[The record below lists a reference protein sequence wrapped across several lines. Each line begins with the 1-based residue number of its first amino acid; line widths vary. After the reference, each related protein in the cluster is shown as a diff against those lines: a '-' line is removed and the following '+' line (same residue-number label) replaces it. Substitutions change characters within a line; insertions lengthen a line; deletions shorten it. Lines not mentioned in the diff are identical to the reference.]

1 MLVPVIQINPCRCE
15 MIENSDSLKNND
27 AAKAKNPMKK
37 VHCICNKFFVV
48 IDNGIAERFKI
59 NDQDT
64 WFEQELT
71 EEGILLRIHRLK
83 EMES

>member
-1 MLVPVIQINPCRCE
+1 
-15 MIENSDSLKNND
+15 MIENNYTPDNKD
-27 AAKAKNPMKK
+27 VDKNPIKK
-37 VHCICNKFFVV
+37 VHCIYDKYFVV
-48 IDNGIAERFKI
+48 IDNGIAERSKI

-71 EEGILLRIHRLK
+71 EHGILLKIHRFK